1 MARLTTGTF
10 HCSGRLALFLR
21 RWFAPKVRSFAR
33 TGVQGMAARASK
45 VTRFVNQI
53 LQVAERHFSRTDHPE
68 TFVEEVLRCGR
79 EFAGCKALDG
89 RAGKINRS
97 QPFIKVALPSLIRRL
112 KLNAR
117 IRRSYERV
125 ALHLAEIRFIV

>member
-1 MARLTTGTF
+1 
-10 HCSGRLALFLR
+10 
-21 RWFAPKVRSFAR
+21 
-33 TGVQGMAARASK
+33 MAARASK

-68 TFVEEVLRCGR
+68 TFVEEVLRFGR

-112 KLNAR
+112 KLNAP